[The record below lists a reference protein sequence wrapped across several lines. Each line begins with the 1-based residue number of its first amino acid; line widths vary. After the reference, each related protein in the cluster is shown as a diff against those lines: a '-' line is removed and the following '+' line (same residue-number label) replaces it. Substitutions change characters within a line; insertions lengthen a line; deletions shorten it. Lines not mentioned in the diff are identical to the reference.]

1 MLTGKSERALLR
13 ELRRVHREY
22 ERLNRA
28 IRMAAHRQHFSRD
41 PQDVERAL
49 QDEARWL
56 AEISR
61 LMDRMRAIEGHLL
74 RARGKLTPLVH

>member
-13 ELRRVHREY
+13 ELRRVYREY

-41 PQDVERAL
+41 PKDIRQAL
-49 QDEARWL
+49 EDEAKWL
-56 AEISR
+56 AEITR
-61 LMDRMRAIEGHLL
+61 LMDRMRAIEGHLM
-74 RARGKLTPLVH
+74 RARGKLKPLVH